1 MRKTLVSMTTLTT
14 AVLLTVV
21 LTACGVGGPGDD
33 NDDAAVQDA
42 QTQNDSTVNQDG
54 TAGQDA
60 QQDGQV
66 TGVQT
71 MTTEEFYN
79 DHLDTWFD
87 RGGHVVDMRADTDW
101 AAAHIPDAVNLPLD
115 LAWDN
120 GAFTNYGSSTL
131 SALVR
136 VQDLP
141 LAFYG
146 LAADE
151 ATIMEV
157 AQAALDMGYNNVW
170 VIQGGIEAWRA
181 AHHYEDIEMGVLYSD
196 HYDPIPAG
204 EFLIDA
210 DHADDY
216 ETKHIAGALLLDADA
231 VWDHNAGTL
240 IDNGQALIDLTNC
253 DQTPP
258 STVIFYC
265 VNHACGASV
274 VLSKAA
280 ERISCFDNT
289 QILHFA
295 GGVEAWEGAGYP
307 IACGSDP
314 NGACQ

>member
-1 MRKTLVSMTTLTT
+1 M
-14 AVLLTVV
+14 LLTVV

-196 HYDPIPAG
+196 HYDPIPAD

-210 DHADDY
+210 DHA
-216 ETKHIAGALLLDADA
+216 ETYDASHIAGALLFDAQD
-231 VWDHNAGTL
+231 VWDATEGAL
-240 IDNGQALIDLTNC
+240 IDDGQALLYLLGRDLAGQL
-253 DQTPP
+253 D
-258 STVIFYC
+258 SKMAALGHLIHDAARAAAAYVARRRFGYRAKA
-265 VNHACGASV
+265 VADALGYGDASGVSHAIRRIESGNDA
-274 VLSKAA
+274 LHKTIARI
-280 ERISCFDNT
+280 ERSLD
-289 QILHFA
+289 
-295 GGVEAWEGAGYP
+295 
-307 IACGSDP
+307 
-314 NGACQ
+314 